1 MHSICYPESQNNTP
15 GRRNQV
21 RARIRFTHWLLLASL
36 LWLTACSS
44 ILRNPVPEE
53 YHLETTVLERDDLRF
68 WGDRQGTGQHPAFEL
83 ATSDP
88 EALEQRFGSI
98 MHREHNYLAISG
110 GGANGAY
117 GAGILSGW
125 SATGKRPE
133 FTLVTGVSTGALT
146 APFAFLGPEYDQ
158 QLKILYTTLDT
169 SSIFIRRSLFS
180 IVRGD
185 SLVDSAPLATMLDR
199 YITREMVAEIAR
211 EYRRGRSLFVITTNL
226 DASRP
231 VVWNIT
237 RIADS
242 GHPDA
247 PALIRKVLLASAS
260 IPGVFPPQYLRVQTP
275 DGKTYDEMHVDGGT
289 SAQIFLYPSNANWRG
304 LLDILQVK
312 GTPTAYLLRNSR
324 FITDYD
330 PVRARLQDI
339 AGRSVASLIRTQ
351 GVGDTYRI
359 TALANRDGVDVKLT
373 WIPATAIRDP
383 GDEVFDPEYMSA
395 LFDYGYQRAIGG
407 NAWSEISIDQMG
419 AVEIK

>member
-1 MHSICYPESQNNTP
+1 
-15 GRRNQV
+15 
-21 RARIRFTHWLLLASL
+21 
-36 LWLTACSS
+36 
-44 ILRNPVPEE
+44 
-53 YHLETTVLERDDLRF
+53 
-68 WGDRQGTGQHPAFEL
+68 
-83 ATSDP
+83 
-88 EALEQRFGSI
+88 
-98 MHREHNYLAISG
+98 
-110 GGANGAY
+110 
-117 GAGILSGW
+117 
-125 SATGKRPE
+125 
-133 FTLVTGVSTGALT
+133 
-146 APFAFLGPEYDQ
+146 
-158 QLKILYTTLDT
+158 
-169 SSIFIRRSLFS
+169 
-180 IVRGD
+180 
-185 SLVDSAPLATMLDR
+185 MLDR

-330 PVRARLQDI
+330 PVRARLQD
-339 AGRSVASLIRTQ
+339 
-351 GVGDTYRI
+351 

>member
-1 MHSICYPESQNNTP
+1 MS
-15 GRRNQV
+15 
-21 RARIRFTHWLLLASL
+21 ARFRITQGLLLASL
-36 LWLTACSS
+36 LLLGACSS
-44 ILRNPVPEE
+44 ILRNPVPDEH
-53 YHLETTVLERDDLRF
+53 HLDTTVLGRHDLRF
-68 WGDRQGTGQHPAFEL
+68 WGDRQGPERHPAFEL
-83 ATSDP
+83 ANTNP
-88 EALEQRFGSI
+88 EVLERDFSGI
-98 MHREHNYLAISG
+98 MRTEHNYLAISG

-117 GAGILSGW
+117 GAGILCGW
-125 SATGKRPE
+125 STTGERPE
-133 FTLVTGVSTGALT
+133 FALVTGISTGALT
-146 APFAFLGPEYDQ
+146 APFAFLGPEYDE
-158 QLKILYTTLDT
+158 QLKTLYTTLDT

-180 IVRGD
+180 AVRGD
-185 SLVDSAPLATMLDR
+185 SLVDSAPLANMLDR
-199 YITREMVAEIAR
+199 YITPEMVAEIAR

-247 PALIRKVLLASAS
+247 AALIRQVLLASAS

-275 DGKTYDEMHVDGGT
+275 AGKTYDEMHVDGGT
-289 SAQIFLYPSNANWRG
+289 SAQLFLYPSNTDWRG
-304 LLDILQVK
+304 LLEIFEVQ
-312 GTPTAYLLRNSR
+312 GTPSAYLLRNSR
-324 FITDYD
+324 FIADYD
-330 PVRARLQDI
+330 PVRARLQNI

-383 GDEVFDPEYMSA
+383 GDEVFDPEYMAA
-395 LFDYGYQRAIGG
+395 LFEYGYQRAIDG
-407 NAWSEISIDQMG
+407 NAWSAISIDQMG

>member
-1 MHSICYPESQNNTP
+1 M
-15 GRRNQV
+15 

-247 PALIRKVLLASAS
+247 P
-260 IPGVFPPQYLRVQTP
+260 